1 MPAIRMVAIY
11 IYIYIIWWPYIYIY
25 IYIIYGHHTYSWH
38 VLYIWHILYIYIYK
52 GSWLVVVILYSS
64 QLMAGMTTRHDI
76 FLIFVYPCSL
86 L

>member
-1 MPAIRMVAIY
+1 MATIRIAGMYY
-11 IYIYIIWWPYIYIY
+11 IYGIY
-25 IYIIYGHHTYSWH
+25 
-38 VLYIWHILYIYIYK
+38 YIYIYK